1 MILGLPL
8 VLMKMV
14 FDNSILGVRC
24 YANEHTVIYQL
35 YKSRQSSLIQDF
47 LQWPIDALLRCPN
60 FTTNVG

>member
-1 MILGLPL
+1 
-8 VLMKMV
+8 MV

-24 YANEHTVIYQL
+24 YANEHKVIYQL
-35 YKSRQSSLIQDF
+35 YESRQSSVIQDF